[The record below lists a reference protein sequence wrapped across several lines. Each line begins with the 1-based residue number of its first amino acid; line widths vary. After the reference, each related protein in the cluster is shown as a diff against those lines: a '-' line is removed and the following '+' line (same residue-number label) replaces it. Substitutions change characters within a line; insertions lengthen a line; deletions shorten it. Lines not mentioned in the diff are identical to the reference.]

1 MVIPG
6 LRKRIVTSCILNKA
20 LENMGNFIWT
30 LLFAPD
36 SELFYTCLHA
46 EDGFAVALQSSK
58 EQSIPCIAYT
68 DGTVIRTH
76 NQQLSGTFLSCGKT
90 ADSPRAMAFK
100 DFKSFVVLKNKPP
113 LHEVKTT

>member
-1 MVIPG
+1 
-6 LRKRIVTSCILNKA
+6 
-20 LENMGNFIWT
+20 MGNFIWT

-36 SELFYTCLHA
+36 NELLFYTCLHA

-58 EQSIPCIAYT
+58 EQSIPGIAYAN
-68 DGTVIRTH
+68 GTVIRTH

-113 LHEVKTT
+113 LYEVKTT